1 MFRELFG
8 GFPRLHLVFQ
18 SRPEGEP
25 DMSAY
30 VVAAKFV
37 IDKFESAADI
47 QKLARQI
54 VDTILQNEQVV
65 EEKAP
70 SQTRSGAGQQ

>member
-1 MFRELFG
+1 
-8 GFPRLHLVFQ
+8 
-18 SRPEGEP
+18 
-25 DMSAY
+25 MSAY

-47 QKLARQI
+47 HKLARQI
-54 VDTILQNEQVV
+54 LDTILQNKQVV

-70 SQTRSGAGQQ
+70 SRTRSGAGQQ